1 MLKILCI
8 ILGLLPSV
16 CLAEH
21 HWAVGGW
28 DCRSWGSIK
37 LTEDFFAVD
46 LDPQGEMQD
55 WGAWQNYDQHS
66 IVIIWMDS
74 YRIEIINEHYGKFY
88 RQMAIEGFGIVSE
101 VEETKKI
108 IKEK

>member
-1 MLKILCI
+1 
-8 ILGLLPSV
+8 
-16 CLAEH
+16 
-21 HWAVGGW
+21 
-28 DCRSWGSIK
+28 
-37 LTEDFFAVD
+37 
-46 LDPQGEMQD
+46 
-55 WGAWQNYDQHS
+55 
-66 IVIIWMDS
+66 VIIWIDS